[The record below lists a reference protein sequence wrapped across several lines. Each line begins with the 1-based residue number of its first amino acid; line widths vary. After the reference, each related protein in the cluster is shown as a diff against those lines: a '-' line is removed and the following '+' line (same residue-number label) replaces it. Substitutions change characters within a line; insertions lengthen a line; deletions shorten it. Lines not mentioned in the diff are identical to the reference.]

1 MKHPLLLTLICL
13 LPIISGNVVSQ
24 TTNRKPAEVRILNAD
39 SWENRYPGMRSDGS
53 RFLGNVMLSH
63 EDVLMQCDSAH
74 RYAND
79 NIVHAFGNVR
89 INQGDTLRLYG
100 EHLVYYGN
108 RRFAE
113 VRRNV
118 ILMDN
123 ETTLTTGHLDFDLE
137 NEVGYYPNHGVVI
150 NGDNRLESLQGYYY
164 TNEKLFFFKDQVVV
178 TNPDYIIRSDTLRYN
193 TVTEV
198 VYFMG
203 PTTIIGDDTDIYC
216 ENGWYNTISDIA
228 QFNENARVRNNN
240 QYLMADSLYYD
251 NGQGFGEAF
260 TDVEVTDTVENIIIR
275 GNYAWFNREP
285 EHMLVTERA
294 LLIQMSDN
302 DTLYMHADTLRS
314 WLEITPLEVIPEKT
328 PGEQQ
333 QESDSLTA
341 GLADSGIQTN
351 EFQPEETAD
360 SLSVDTHV
368 ADTLNIFATEELYEG
383 GDTVRIMV
391 AYYGVKFFSN
401 EMQGK
406 CDSVYF
412 NMRDSIVYMFGEP
425 VVWSDDSQLSAEF
438 MEIHSRD
445 GAVDNIVM
453 TNSAFVVS
461 EEDEGL
467 YNQIKGREILGIFR
481 NEELYRVNVTGNAE
495 TLYYLVDDDEII
507 GVNKAVGASL
517 AIFMKDSKP
526 DRVRLLSHAEATLYP
541 LEDLTGEERFLQN
554 FIWLDHLRPKIW
566 EDVFKR

>member
-1 MKHPLLLTLICL
+1 
-13 LPIISGNVVSQ
+13 
-24 TTNRKPAEVRILNAD
+24 
-39 SWENRYPGMRSDGS
+39 MRSDGS
-53 RFLGNVMLSH
+53 RLLGNVMLEH

-74 RYAND
+74 RYTSE

-100 EHLVYYGN
+100 EHLIYYGN

-118 ILMDN
+118 ILMDS
-123 ETTLTTGHLDFDLE
+123 ETTLTTEYLDFDLE

-164 TNEKLFFFKDQVVV
+164 TNDKLFFFKDQVVV

-314 WLEITPLEVIPEKT
+314 WLEVTPPEAIPVESA
-328 PGEQQ
+328 GEQQ
-333 QESDSLTA
+333 QERDSTTA
-341 GLADSGIQTN
+341 SSAESGIQAN
-351 EFQPEETAD
+351 DFQSDEIPD
-360 SLSVDTHV
+360 SLSAKIQVG
-368 ADTLNIFATEELYEG
+368 DTLNIFHSGEPAENE
-383 GDTVRIMV
+383 DTVRIMV

-425 VVWSDDSQLSAEF
+425 VVWSDESQLSAEF

-445 GAVDNIVM
+445 GTVDNIVM
-453 TNSAFVVS
+453 RNSSFVVS
-461 EEDEGL
+461 EEVEGL

-481 NEELYRVNVTGNAE
+481 NDELYRVNVTGNAE
-495 TLYYLVDDDEII
+495 TLYYLVDEDEVI
-507 GVNKAVGASL
+507 GVNKAVGANL
-517 AIFMKDSKP
+517 VIFMKESKP
-526 DRVRLLSHAEATLYP
+526 DRVRLLSQADATLYP
-541 LEDLTGEERFLQN
+541 LEDLSGEDRLLQN